1 MGLYPGEL
9 KTGEGGGGGF
19 NVGFYGI
26 LINVVVGKYL
36 RRDCKSIWVIL
47 YKIYQTQKK
56 VNVCD
61 VL

>member
-9 KTGEGGGGGF
+9 KTGEGF

-26 LINVVVGKYL
+26 LINVVVGKSL